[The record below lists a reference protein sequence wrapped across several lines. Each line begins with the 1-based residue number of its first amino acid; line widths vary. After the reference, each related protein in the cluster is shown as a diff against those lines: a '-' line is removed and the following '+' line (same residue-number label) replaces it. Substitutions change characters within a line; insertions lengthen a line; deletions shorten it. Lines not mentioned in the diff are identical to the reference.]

1 VDLRHSLDFE
11 ADPET
16 IPGALHMDA
25 KELEEKNGLLP
36 RDRDVVLY
44 CT

>member
-16 IPGALHMDA
+16 IPGALRLDSKDLA
-25 KELEEKNGLLP
+25 EKSGLLP
-36 RDRDVVLY
+36 LDREIVLY